1 MHPARRLNTGGGG
14 SRSPSPDNQRGAVG
28 GGRASPSLT
37 SGAGDVSGA
46 AGSSSAQLPVG
57 GTVTP
62 SAMIPVQSL
71 TLYTSNAAATSN
83 VERALDFTNNGL
95 SILLDEVLTDDS
107 EPCEGTIKTT
117 PPAGMTYAETLIVAG
132 SGEVIGRESVR
143 GGATVGDRV
152 TVYTRSAKILRLIQK
167 AADRGGTNLDDIL
180 DDAPATPENLRVSL
194 RSPDGAAIP
203 VLTRGG
209 FLLGGGPLSPA
220 ETVTV
225 YVRSFRGRDAL
236 MARVSGAASGKPLR
250 ISDLLVENPRVSR
263 LDQVT
268 LEAPERGFAVNL
280 ITQVGY
286 VLGLADNQPLLGQ
299 RQHFLRD

>member
-46 AGSSSAQLPVG
+46 AGSSAQLPVG

-71 TLYTSNAAATSN
+71 TLYTSNAAATSS
-83 VERALDFTNNGL
+83 VERALDITNNGL
-95 SILLDEVLTDDS
+95 SICLEEILTDDS

-167 AADRGGTNLDDIL
+167 AADRGGADLDDIL

-220 ETVTV
+220 ETLTV
-225 YVRSFRGRDAL
+225 YVRSSRGRDAL
-236 MARVSGAASGKPLR
+236 MARVNGAASGKPLR
-250 ISDLLVENPRVSR
+250 ISNLLAEIPGASR
-263 LDQVT
+263 RDQVT